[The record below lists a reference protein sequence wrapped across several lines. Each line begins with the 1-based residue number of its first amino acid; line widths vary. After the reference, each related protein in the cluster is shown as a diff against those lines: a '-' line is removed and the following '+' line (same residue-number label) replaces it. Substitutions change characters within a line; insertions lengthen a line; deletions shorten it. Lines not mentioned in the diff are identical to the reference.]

1 MSWKGEWCRS
11 IISKLRK
18 QPLAHLFSAELDKH
32 ERNINDLVS
41 SEKQGSLRKW
51 RDALLSALDGKSSGF
66 KEAVGADLRA
76 WVQRKCHNLPRCR
89 AENWLFE
96 FEATREML
104 QSLVDE
110 KRKKEPKAQEIS
122 VVEKQQPRPEQQ
134 QQSRP
139 EQQQQPRP
147 AQRPEPRPEQ
157 RPEPRP
163 RQEVKKLS
171 AAYEPV
177 DKYKTP
183 ILGDP
188 SAAPRPVE
196 KKITLFGP

>member
-18 QPLAHLFSAELDKH
+18 QPLAHLFSAEIDKH

-51 RDALLSALDGKSSGF
+51 RDALLSALDGKSSSGF

-89 AENWLFE
+89 AENWMFE

-110 KRKKEPKAQEIS
+110 YRKKEPKLQEIRVVEKPEEIS
-122 VVEKQQPRPEQQ
+122 VVEKPQESSVVEKTQTPT
-134 QQSRP
+134 
-139 EQQQQPRP
+139 
-147 AQRPEPRPEQ
+147 
-157 RPEPRP
+157 EPRP
-163 RQEVKKLS
+163 RQEVKKPS

-177 DKYKTP
+177 DKYKPP

>member
-11 IISKLRK
+11 IINKLRK
-18 QPLAHLFSAELDKH
+18 QPLAHLFSAEIDKH

-51 RDALLSALDGKSSGF
+51 RDALLSALDGKSSSGF

-76 WVQRKCHNLPRCR
+76 WVQRKCRNLPRCR
-89 AENWLFE
+89 AENWMFE

-110 KRKKEPKAQEIS
+110 YRKKEEEPKPQEIS
-122 VVEKQQPRPEQQ
+122 VVEKTQEISVVEKTQTPT
-134 QQSRP
+134 
-139 EQQQQPRP
+139 
-147 AQRPEPRPEQ
+147 
-157 RPEPRP
+157 EPRP
-163 RQEVKKLS
+163 RQEVKKPS

-177 DKYKTP
+177 DKYKPP

-196 KKITLFGP
+196 KKFTLFGP